1 MQLDNILG
9 IDVGGSGLKGAIVN
23 MTTGEMVTEKFRIPT
38 PKPATPEAVA
48 QTFKEIVAHFN
59 WTGPIGCGV
68 PAIVRNGVTLS
79 AANIDKAFIGKDV
92 QKLFS
97 EVSGCDVTVL
107 NDADAAGIAELYF
120 GAAGNQQGTV
130 IMLTL
135 GTGIGSALF
144 TDGILIQNTEFG
156 HLKFEKTIAEKYC
169 SDGTRKKEDISWE
182 DYGVRLNKYLQHI
195 ELLFSPDLILLGGG
209 GSKHFS
215 KFEKAIKLQ
224 FTKVKPAQLLNE
236 AGIIGAAYYSF
247 FKQNQ
252 SETQNV

>member
-23 MTTGEMVTEKFRIPT
+23 MTTGQLMTERFRIPT

-48 QTFKEIVAHFN
+48 ATFKEIIAHFN
-59 WTGPIGCGV
+59 WTGPVGCGV
-68 PAIVRNGVTLS
+68 PAVVRNGITLT
-79 AANIDKAFIGKDV
+79 AANIDPAFINTDV
-92 QKLFS
+92 QKMFS
-97 EVSGCDVTVL
+97 EISNCDVTIL

-120 GAAGNQQGTV
+120 GAVGNQEGTV

-169 SDGTRKKEDISWE
+169 SDGVRKKEDLNWKE
-182 DYGVRLNKYLQHI
+182 YGIRLNKYLQHI

-209 GSKHFS
+209 ASKHFS
-215 KFEKAIKLQ
+215 KFESAIELN

-247 FKQNQ
+247 LKQNQ
-252 SETQNV
+252 SETKNV